1 MTDLRLAIQG
11 IDFEWD
17 TNKAIRNESKHG
29 ISFETACNAFFDPFL
44 TAQDDEIISGEV
56 RHTVIGMTTTWQ
68 LLYIV
73 YVWRGDSIRLISAR
87 FTTTPERKNY
97 ENR

>member
-1 MTDLRLAIQG
+1 MTDMRLTIQG
-11 IDFEWD
+11 IDFEWY
-17 TNKAIRNESKHG
+17 TNKAIRNERKHE

-44 TAQDDEIISGEV
+44 AALDDKIISGEV
-56 RHTVIGMTTTWQ
+56 RHIVIGMTTAWQ
-68 LLYIV
+68 LLYIA

-87 FTTTPERKNY
+87 FATTPERKSY